1 MKLTDPACI
10 EAPMPIRTPRLV
22 IRPKQAGD
30 GIVSA
35 RAVAETWN
43 DLRLWMTWATDLR
56 DFTPERQEIRS
67 QCQYEEFLSRREF
80 NLLGMQAATGEAV
93 IWCSLYE
100 IDWMARHCHTGCW
113 VRSSAQGK
121 GFATETI
128 NAMVRY
134 AFGAL
139 GMKRVGFTHSR
150 GNEASRHIAEKL
162 AFTFERIERGATLL
176 PNGTYVDRFCY
187 ARQDIA
193 GLPILD
199 VQWRPKV
206 GS

>member
-1 MKLTDPACI
+1 MTDPASI
-10 EAPMPIRTPRLV
+10 AAPMPIRTPRLV

-43 DLRLWMTWATDLR
+43 DLCLWMTWATDLG

-67 QCQYEEFLSRREF
+67 QSQYEEFVARSEF
-80 NLLGMQAATGEAV
+80 NLVGTQTATGEAV

-100 IDWMARHCHTGCW
+100 IDWVARLCHTGCW
-113 VRSSAQGK
+113 VRSTAQGK

-139 GMKRVGFTHSR
+139 GMKRVGFTYSR
-150 GNEASRHIAEKL
+150 GNEASRRLAEKL
-162 AFTFERIERGATLL
+162 SFSFERIERGATLL
-176 PNGTYVDRFCY
+176 PNGTYADRFCY
-187 ARQDIA
+187 ARQNTE

-199 VQWRPKV
+199 VQWGPKV
-206 GS
+206 D